1 MQPIHIFVKCNR
13 CICDSQLS
21 MATRLPWLAAWV
33 QVLARMHAQRLGMR
47 AIRRA
52 AIERQ
57 LDEDLARERR
67 ALLSMLEAGQ

>member
-1 MQPIHIFVKCNR
+1 
-13 CICDSQLS
+13 